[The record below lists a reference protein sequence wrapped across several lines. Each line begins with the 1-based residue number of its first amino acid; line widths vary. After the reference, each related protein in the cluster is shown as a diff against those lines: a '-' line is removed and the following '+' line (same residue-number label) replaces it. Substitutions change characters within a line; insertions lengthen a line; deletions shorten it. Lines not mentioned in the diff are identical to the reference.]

1 MLRVY
6 YRHTQEMIEKLESAG
21 LGFYVKAT
29 ETQQKL
35 GTNMCTLCIFAYTS
49 IQVYIHMYHHPISQ
63 HSFSIH
69 DLYRKD
75 SSSPAG
81 V

>member
-1 MLRVY
+1 MSCVPC
-6 YRHTQEMIEKLESAG
+6 YRHTDKMIEKLESAG

-35 GTNMCTLCIFAYTS
+35 GELGMGKGLGDYNPSCCFSSRQNSFASARLQSVGAT
-49 IQVYIHMYHHPISQ
+49 SQ
-63 HSFSIH
+63 HAPS
-69 DLYRKD
+69 
-75 SSSPAG
+75 G

>member
-1 MLRVY
+1 
-6 YRHTQEMIEKLESAG
+6 MIEKLESAG

-35 GTNMCTLCIFAYTS
+35 GELGMSINTWKIIILSCCFSSRQNPFASAGLQSAGAT
-49 IQVYIHMYHHPISQ
+49 SQ
-63 HSFSIH
+63 HAST
-69 DLYRKD
+69 
-75 SSSPAG
+75 G

>member
-1 MLRVY
+1 MSNSLQPASHTESESEHSWTRPYQYVFLLIFL

-35 GTNMCTLCIFAYTS
+35 G
-49 IQVYIHMYHHPISQ
+49 
-63 HSFSIH
+63 
-69 DLYRKD
+69 
-75 SSSPAG
+75 
-81 V
+81 

>member
-1 MLRVY
+1 MFIPC
-6 YRHTQEMIEKLESAG
+6 YRHTDKMIEKLESAG

-35 GTNMCTLCIFAYTS
+35 GELGMGKNLRDYNPSCCLSSRQNPFASAGLQSAGAT
-49 IQVYIHMYHHPISQ
+49 SQ
-63 HSFSIH
+63 HAST
-69 DLYRKD
+69 
-75 SSSPAG
+75 G

>member
-1 MLRVY
+1 MNCVPC
-6 YRHTQEMIEKLESAG
+6 YRHRDKMIEKLESAG

-35 GTNMCTLCIFAYTS
+35 GELGMGEHLEDYNTLLLFLLYRQNPFASAGLQSTGAT
-49 IQVYIHMYHHPISQ
+49 SQ
-63 HSFSIH
+63 HA
-69 DLYRKD
+69 
-75 SSSPAG
+75 SSG